1 MFVFVIF
8 SIYNVT
14 VTVVQCVSL
23 IRHSRIIIIAIIFHH
38 RHRRPSRP
46 FSHHFSHHKGSSW
59 KFILI
64 QLSFGFAL
72 DLHNRK
78 TNMTKL
84 KSQYKTH
91 FNQFP
96 LPISI
101 RYSGPSSS
109 MSARGNH
116 EDQVDHDYPQAS
128 RFFSYPFRHTLQD
141 RFSPLKN
148 DLCCY
153 QEHFH
158 KTNHKLYNHRHS
170 LHLCHVLVMFIR
182 GICR

>member
-8 SIYNVT
+8 RIYNVT
-14 VTVVQCVSL
+14 VTVVQYVSL
-23 IRHSRIIIIAIIFHH
+23 IRHWRIVIIAIIFHH
-38 RHRRPSRP
+38 RHLLPSRS
-46 FSHHFSHHKGSSW
+46 FSHHFSHYRGSSC
-59 KFILI
+59 KFILT

-84 KSQYKTH
+84 KSQFKTH

-101 RYSGPSSS
+101 RYSRPSSS

-116 EDQVDHDYPQAS
+116 EDQVEHDYPQAAS
-128 RFFSYPFRHTLQD
+128 FFSYPFRHTPQD
-141 RFSPLKN
+141 WFSPLKN

-153 QEHFH
+153 QDDFH
-158 KTNHKLYNHRHS
+158 KTNH
-170 LHLCHVLVMFIR
+170 
-182 GICR
+182 